1 MTSGAQATNMQFFII
16 TYTAEHIW
24 YAAAPIRED
33 YARAVSTFTRSKNII
48 LHFANISEIAGTP
61 IVVVYDVFKKR
72 ILEIFR
78 PPVTVILK

>member
-33 YARAVSTFTRSKNII
+33 YGRAAGTLTRSKSVI
-48 LHFANISEIAGTP
+48 LNGTNISEIAAP
-61 IVVVYDVFKKR
+61 IVVVHDVFKKR
-72 ILEIFR
+72 ILQIFR
-78 PPVTVILK
+78 APVTVILK